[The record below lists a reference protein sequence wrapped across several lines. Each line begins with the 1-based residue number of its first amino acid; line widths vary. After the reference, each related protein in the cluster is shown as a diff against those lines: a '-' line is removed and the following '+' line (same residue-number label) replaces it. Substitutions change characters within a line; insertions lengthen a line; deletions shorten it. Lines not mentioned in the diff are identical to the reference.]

1 MWVITT
7 TYPPTQYL
15 PSSSNGASECKI
27 CLLVPLKLLQS
38 ISPLLLPHTCP
49 SLLSYICPPPHHP
62 WAMCLMVVRQS
73 PVSVKKKRLIW
84 CHATSHDTRWPQ
96 PALNL
101 HLNWGQNSQTGA
113 HSSTTS
119 QVSTQFMGLEQLP
132 LIRPDGQ
139 ILITY
144 DEDNEDN
151 KDNETTDPRDHDRHH
166 HHHHHHHHLWEHPSK
181 AKLNKGV
188 RIAGHKST
196 MDFAA

>member
-1 MWVITT
+1 
-7 TYPPTQYL
+7 
-15 PSSSNGASECKI
+15 
-27 CLLVPLKLLQS
+27 
-38 ISPLLLPHTCP
+38 
-49 SLLSYICPPPHHP
+49 
-62 WAMCLMVVRQS
+62 
-73 PVSVKKKRLIW
+73 
-84 CHATSHDTRWPQ
+84 
-96 PALNL
+96 
-101 HLNWGQNSQTGA
+101 
-113 HSSTTS
+113 
-119 QVSTQFMGLEQLP
+119 MGLEQLP